1 MIHGEQPEVAVYYSP
16 GKILY
21 RLLLCV
27 VMIMVSLFLAFNDSV
42 QRLGAEFWGWIG
54 IIFFGGA
61 GLVVGVS
68 LIDNHRLQA

>member
-27 VMIMVSLFLAFNDSV
+27 VMIMVSLFLAFNDGI
-42 QRLGAEFWGWIG
+42 QRPGAKFWGWIG
-54 IIFFGGA
+54 IIFLA
-61 GLVVGVS
+61 EP
-68 LIDNHRLQA
+68 D